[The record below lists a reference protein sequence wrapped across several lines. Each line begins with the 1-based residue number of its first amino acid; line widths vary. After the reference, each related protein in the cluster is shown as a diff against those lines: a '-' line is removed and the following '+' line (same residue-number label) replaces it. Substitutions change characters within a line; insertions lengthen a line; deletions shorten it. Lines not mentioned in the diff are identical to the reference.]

1 MKNRTTHQKTL
12 RTDSVPSTMKDL
24 LGQYD
29 DFNKLLEMYIA
40 HEIKKQGHELTK
52 EQEKQIRDYIAQGFE
67 GVLSIDDK
75 TDALTKLEFDP
86 NAFSEF
92 VKKTQSVVIEQ
103 IPEIMDS
110 MARVYWKS
118 IKRLS
123 DDFATE
129 SIAERVAFEA
139 RLYSTWRKPF
149 NLFEVF
155 IEMESDLGEKCIK
168 QLRKRRSKKNKNLAN
183 ALIRLH
189 AKTCLVSREI
199 AALIRAGYA
208 DGAHARWRSLY
219 ESVVTMSFLVD
230 QGDAMAKAYLDHELI
245 QKAANLRAHQYVA
258 SKINERLPSKQEM
271 RRIERQRARLKSK
284 YENVFDKPYGWAA
297 SAFSGREPKFSDIEE
312 KSNFGHWRPYYKLAS
327 QSVHAQSHGLY
338 FRLGLAHEPQA
349 NLLLAN
355 ASDFGFA
362 DPAIGTVIN
371 LHTAT
376 AILYTLLPVDPD
388 NLLALK
394 TMDLF
399 QLEIQKAFAGKQSEL
414 RKSVIGKDKKKTKLE
429 TS

>member
-1 MKNRTTHQKTL
+1 
-12 RTDSVPSTMKDL
+12 
-24 LGQYD
+24 
-29 DFNKLLEMYIA
+29 
-40 HEIKKQGHELTK
+40 
-52 EQEKQIRDYIAQGFE
+52 
-67 GVLSIDDK
+67 
-75 TDALTKLEFDP
+75 
-86 NAFSEF
+86 
-92 VKKTQSVVIEQ
+92 
-103 IPEIMDS
+103 
-110 MARVYWKS
+110 
-118 IKRLS
+118 
-123 DDFATE
+123 
-129 SIAERVAFEA
+129 
-139 RLYSTWRKPF
+139 
-149 NLFEVF
+149 
-155 IEMESDLGEKCIK
+155 
-168 QLRKRRSKKNKNLAN
+168 
-183 ALIRLH
+183 
-189 AKTCLVSREI
+189 
-199 AALIRAGYA
+199 
-208 DGAHARWRSLY
+208 
-219 ESVVTMSFLVD
+219 
-230 QGDAMAKAYLDHELI
+230 MAKAYLDHELI